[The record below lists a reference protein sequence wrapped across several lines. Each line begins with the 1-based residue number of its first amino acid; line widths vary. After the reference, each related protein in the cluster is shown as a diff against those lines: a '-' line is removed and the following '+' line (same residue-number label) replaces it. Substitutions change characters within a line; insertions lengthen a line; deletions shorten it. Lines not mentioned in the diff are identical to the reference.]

1 MLNNNLD
8 VTSTFTASSKKV
20 GNASTSFQ
28 SEGSTLSNKHPQ
40 ILKPWTLST
49 STSSDILPSDN
60 FEYKSN
66 KITCISEKL
75 HKLLSGSDKRS
86 IVDSNILCYPYKLEE
101 KVLD

>member
-49 STSSDILPSDN
+49 SSSGILPFDN

-66 KITCISEKL
+66 NITCISEKL
-75 HKLLSGSDKRS
+75 HKLLSGSDKKS